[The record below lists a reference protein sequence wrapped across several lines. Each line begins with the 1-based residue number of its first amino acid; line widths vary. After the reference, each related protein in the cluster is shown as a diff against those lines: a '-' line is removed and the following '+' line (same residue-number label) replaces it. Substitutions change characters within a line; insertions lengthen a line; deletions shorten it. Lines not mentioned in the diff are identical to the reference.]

1 MEHELEPHSLLF
13 GSLAV
18 CDGPMELRSLGENSF
33 VSETEPQ
40 HVEPQHGWLAEP
52 HISPRIEKGWHW
64 G

>member
-40 HVEPQHGWLAEP
+40 HWWLAEP
-52 HISPRIEKGWHW
+52 HISPKIEKGWDW